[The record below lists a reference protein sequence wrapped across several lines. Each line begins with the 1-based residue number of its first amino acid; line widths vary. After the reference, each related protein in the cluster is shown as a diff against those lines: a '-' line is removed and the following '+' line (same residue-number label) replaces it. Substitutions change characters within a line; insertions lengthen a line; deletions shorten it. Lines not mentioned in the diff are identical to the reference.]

1 MVAFFA
7 DYANEVTNAAIVQPT
22 NEAIESFNE
31 ASRDVQ
37 DTFDRIEDTNLR
49 LDANLRD
56 SVLQHKDV
64 A

>member
-37 DTFDRIEDTNLR
+37 DTFDSIEDTNLR